1 MRLVSNPEPEAGG
14 YKKDTIVELQAIPA
28 DNWKFAHWTGDIDG
42 NSQVITV
49 KMDSPKNIKAVFSKD
64 THFIYVI
71 VQGNGKVEETVLA
84 GRGVYEYGSV
94 VELKAVPDDGWLF
107 SHWELDATGTTN
119 PLVVYVDKSRQYELC
134 LKSPR

>member
-1 MRLVSNPEPEAGG
+1 MKRKLLVSCSAFLVMVLVLSGCLFSTKMVLNVEVEGEGTVKLNPEPEAGG
-14 YKKDTIVELQAIPA
+14 YKKDTIVELQSIPA

-84 GRGVYEYGSV
+84 GRGVYE
-94 VELKAVPDDGWLF
+94 
-107 SHWELDATGTTN
+107 
-119 PLVVYVDKSRQYELC
+119 
-134 LKSPR
+134 